1 MSKVVVG
8 MLALVCF
15 AIVAGAAFTDT
26 DIAKN
31 HGKTGLKN
39 LTEQIDSNFGSIE
52 SGTEAIAGSTVGLTT
67 NGVLSGVFQ
76 VTGTALEFVAGGVTN
91 VIDADIT
98 SGS

>member
-1 MSKVVVG
+1 MNKVVVG

-39 LTEQIDSNFGSIE
+39 LTEQIDGNFASIE
-52 SGTEAIAGSTVGLTT
+52 AGTEAIAGSTVGITT
-67 NGVLSGVFQ
+67 NSIL
-76 VTGTALEFVAGGVTN
+76 A
-91 VIDADIT
+91 I
-98 SGS
+98 

>member
-1 MSKVVVG
+1 MNKVIGILVLACVVSG
-8 MLALVCF
+8 
-15 AIVAGAAFTDT
+15 VAFAAFTDT

-39 LTEQIDSNFGSIE
+39 LTSQIDANFASIE
-52 SGTEAIAGSTVGLTT
+52 GGTEAIAGSTLGLTT
-67 NGVLSGVFQ
+67 NGVSAGVFQ
-76 VTGTALEFVAGGVTN
+76 VVGTALQFVSGGVTN

>member
-1 MSKVVVG
+1 MNKVVVG

-15 AIVAGAAFTDT
+15 VVVAGAAFTDT

-39 LTEQIDSNFGSIE
+39 LTEQIDTNFTAIE
-52 SGTEAIAGSTVGLTT
+52 AGTEAIAGSSLGLGSVGAFSIVGTT
-67 NGVLSGVFQ
+67 QLVFI
-76 VTGTALEFVAGGVTN
+76 ASGVTN

-98 SGS
+98 TP